1 MIKKYK
7 NRPIHQIEEAIRFEY
22 SNKGIQE
29 LGDFCGLAFVS
40 SNKIYLDSAIEHFK
54 LKEKIKI
61 SVFSASKIISNPATM
76 DFVINK
82 ISHCKIILIY
92 RGS

>member
-40 SNKIYLDSAIEHFK
+40 SNKPRYFGAVGEAVLYIDG
-54 LKEKIKI
+54 IK
-61 SVFSASKIISNPATM
+61 KIIFEG
-76 DFVINK
+76 DFVAKDPEGNLLVMDRNYFINVYEEVK
-82 ISHCKIILIY
+82 
-92 RGS
+92 